1 MRKAFVKVLNELCEN
16 NDKIILITGDLGFG
30 VFDDFRNKFP
40 KQFLNA
46 GIAEANIVGMAAGL
60 ALSGY
65 RVFTYSIA
73 PFLVYRAFEQI
84 RDDLCYQ
91 NLPVTI
97 VGVGSGL
104 SYGNAG
110 PSHHATEDLAL
121 MVTLPNMTVVA
132 PGDPLEVEEAVRKI
146 ANIPG
151 PSYLRLNRSGDKIV
165 QA

>member
-110 PSHHATEDLAL
+110 P
-121 MVTLPNMTVVA
+121 
-132 PGDPLEVEEAVRKI
+132 
-146 ANIPG
+146 
-151 PSYLRLNRSGDKIV
+151 
-165 QA
+165 